1 MGDVPVLQGERVTL
15 RPPRLED
22 IDARLKLGIDPEIHH
37 MYGGS
42 RDDLRPM
49 TPDAARRWVQRISDH
64 KHAWVIE
71 AQTLIGEVR
80 LDRLDARDCR
90 AALAIGIED
99 PQRLGRGLGTE
110 TIRLILNYA
119 FGKLTLHRLSVRV
132 IAYNARAIRAYEKCG
147 FIVEGREREAA
158 LVDGAWHDDLMMGLL
173 DWEYAQSKSG
183 GR

>member
-1 MGDVPVLQGERVTL
+1 MP
-15 RPPRLED
+15 
-22 IDARLKLGIDPEIHH
+22 
-37 MYGGS
+37 
-42 RDDLRPM
+42 
-49 TPDAARRWVQRISDH
+49 ARRWVQRISDH

-90 AALAIGIED
+90 AALAIGIEH

-119 FGKLTLHRLSVRV
+119 FGKLALHRLSVRV